1 MSFRKLRRK
10 FSVKYQIPHCKHNA
24 DYMVDK
30 SQINLSGIKR
40 SCLFITARN
49 SRCSVDQG
57 LFVARGLL
65 HLLFRVLR
73 ILRTVMDCSG
83 CPNFWVGAN
92 RTDTWFQH
100 GGRSSPLSSIYI
112 SGVRSSGHRVKPN
125 MAAMEALSYVVFSS
139 LTRSF
144 MFTCYAKNEQGDWN
158 RRNSGPPWP
167 PYLASLFA
175 QSVIFNYYQSQ
186 LFWHKRENIW
196 CRRTYIF

>member
-10 FSVKYQIPHCKHNA
+10 FSVKYHIPHCKHNA

-92 RTDTWFQH
+92 RTDTWFQYV
-100 GGRSSPLSSIYI
+100 GRSCPVSSIYI
-112 SGVRSSGHRVKPN
+112 WSEIFRSPSEAQYGGHEGPELRRFQFPHAVFHVYVLRKKRTGGLKP
-125 MAAMEALSYVVFSS
+125 
-139 LTRSF
+139 T
-144 MFTCYAKNEQGDWN
+144 
-158 RRNSGPPWP
+158 
-167 PYLASLFA
+167 
-175 QSVIFNYYQSQ
+175 
-186 LFWHKRENIW
+186 
-196 CRRTYIF
+196 